1 MGFVFACPLRVW
13 AGFVWPLSLSL
24 AISAC
29 LLFCVQP
36 ALSRFLLVGGSFRGS
51 FFGRGSCPFPG
62 TVVRCWFGLPPLSP
76 LVCSVGRLFF
86 RYWPPGVSGFG
97 GCNFRGRF
105 WGTFR
110 LRSFGRWFGV
120 LHGSGFLWGSVGFRV
135 CSPRFLSSLG
145 GSCTFLPF
153 LVPGSGV
160 GVSGRL
166 VGLPGASSC
175 VPFHRRSACPLFVSA
190 SGFAPPPPVSPSSLL
205 LLVPLFSPFLGGC
218 SAPRVTSG
226 ASGVGRVGIWGRSRV
241 YGASV
246 GKVRFGPP
254 RGWVW
259 GGALPRFSFCGG
271 IVAGSSL
278 PGYQGGAGS
287 PFRGVRGLGSC
298 ASMSFSPFSS
308 FFLRL
313 SRSLSLPPPPLLPR
327 PCWFCP
333 FRCLAPPFP
342 PARPLLVFVHCGP
355 ALVPWAAGVAGG
367 FGVGASFGT
376 YGRVLVGFGLSP
388 AG

>member
-1 MGFVFACPLRVW
+1 M
-13 AGFVWPLSLSL
+13 
-24 AISAC
+24 
-29 LLFCVQP
+29 
-36 ALSRFLLVGGSFRGS
+36 
-51 FFGRGSCPFPG
+51 
-62 TVVRCWFGLPPLSP
+62 
-76 LVCSVGRLFF
+76 
-86 RYWPPGVSGFG
+86 
-97 GCNFRGRF
+97 
-105 WGTFR
+105 
-110 LRSFGRWFGV
+110 
-120 LHGSGFLWGSVGFRV
+120 
-135 CSPRFLSSLG
+135 
-145 GSCTFLPF
+145 
-153 LVPGSGV
+153 
-160 GVSGRL
+160 

-298 ASMSFSPFSS
+298 ASMSFSPFPS

-313 SRSLSLPPPPLLPR
+313 SRSLPSPSPPPAPPLLV
-327 PCWFCP
+327 
-333 FRCLAPPFP
+333 LPFP
-342 PARPLLVFVHCGP
+342 VPCSSLSSRPSPPGLRALWARARPLGCGSRRGVRGRGLVRYLWACIGRVRFVPRGVGSRAVRP
-355 ALVPWAAGVAGG
+355 RSVSFFEGARGRASAAGWVWCCWVA
-367 FGVGASFGT
+367 
-376 YGRVLVGFGLSP
+376 
-388 AG
+388 

>member
-1 MGFVFACPLRVW
+1 M
-13 AGFVWPLSLSL
+13 
-24 AISAC
+24 
-29 LLFCVQP
+29 
-36 ALSRFLLVGGSFRGS
+36 ALVSFGG
-51 FFGRGSCPFPG
+51 
-62 TVVRCWFGLPPLSP
+62 WL
-76 LVCSVGRLFF
+76 
-86 RYWPPGVSGFG
+86 VSGFVPPG
-97 GCNFRGRF
+97 FSPLLGVHVRFFPSLSRVGASGC
-105 WGTFR
+105 
-110 LRSFGRWFGV
+110 
-120 LHGSGFLWGSVGFRV
+120 
-135 CSPRFLSSLG
+135 LG
-145 GSCTFLPF
+145 GWCVYWVRPPASPSA
-153 LVPGSGV
+153 VA
-160 GVSGRL
+160 RL
-166 VGLPGASSC
+166 APSSC
-175 VPFHRRSACPLFVSA
+175 LPPVSPPFT
-190 SGFAPPPPVSPSSLL
+190 PPPVSPSSLL

-226 ASGVGRVGIWGRSRV
+226 ASGVGRVGIRGRSRV
-241 YGASV
+241 SGASV

-308 FFLRL
+308 FLLRP

-327 PCWFCP
+327 PCCFCP

-342 PARPLLVFVHCGP
+342 LARPLLVFVHCGP